1 MIGFREE
8 LRKLETF
15 GGVARRVFE
24 RYGCEGPTADV
35 VLHTVQSVYEAT
47 TLTRGDLIRFIEDAI
62 ESGSTHEVQAGA
74 GTNSVTVQTIHATKG
89 LEYPIVILAN
99 MNTNKFPSSGG
110 SGTDISYDDP
120 IGLRRRKLYSEVAH
134 GVPYVYDNWKLD
146 VLRRC
151 LPREYDEER
160 RLLYVAIT
168 RAENHVVFT
177 AGENPNTFLE
187 ELPVDVEAVNPDLS
201 SFTPEPVDESPFEV
215 EISASEGSPRFSPH
229 TFIDDAVFDDGTG
242 GRGMEFGSQVHDFAE
257 AYVLGEDIEPDSEDE
272 ANVKVLLDSM
282 EGQTI
287 AEEQAFLPVDVDG
300 ERVTISGIIDLL
312 HITPDRIEIVDH
324 KTDLDQHAESE
335 YRKQLSVY
343 YHIVSELYPDRT
355 VTAEIFYT
363 FDGKRV
369 KIEPLD
375 KGEIQDL
382 VRQYR

>member
-1 MIGFREE
+1 
-8 LRKLETF
+8 
-15 GGVARRVFE
+15 
-24 RYGCEGPTADV
+24 
-35 VLHTVQSVYEAT
+35 
-47 TLTRGDLIRFIEDAI
+47 
-62 ESGSTHEVQAGA
+62 
-74 GTNSVTVQTIHATKG
+74 
-89 LEYPIVILAN
+89 
-99 MNTNKFPSSGG
+99 
-110 SGTDISYDDP
+110 
-120 IGLRRRKLYSEVAH
+120 
-134 GVPYVYDNWKLD
+134 
-146 VLRRC
+146 
-151 LPREYDEER
+151 
-160 RLLYVAIT
+160 
-168 RAENHVVFT
+168 
-177 AGENPNTFLE
+177 
-187 ELPVDVEAVNPDLS
+187 
-201 SFTPEPVDESPFEV
+201 
-215 EISASEGSPRFSPH
+215 
-229 TFIDDAVFDDGTG
+229 
-242 GRGMEFGSQVHDFAE
+242 
-257 AYVLGEDIEPDSEDE
+257 
-272 ANVKVLLDSM
+272 M